1 VTEQQQLLVA
11 ELDNRGGA
19 RWVPLPAEIEQVREQ
34 SLRHHA
40 AQQQQHVM
48 PWPGTL
54 DPILDITV
62 PGHPTPQGSKIS
74 NRHGG
79 MRDPKRTVGA
89 RNFTVEFLESRL
101 QQQELLVAVPVA
113 VRVWFRFARPA
124 SHYLPA
130 NTRRRVRELRPDAPT
145 WHAIEPDAD
154 KCCRLVGDA
163 LEISRVLVDDK
174 LIASWHAEKRWGETS
189 STRIQVIIL

>member
-1 VTEQQQLLVA
+1 VTEQQQLVA

-19 RWVPLPAEIEQVREQ
+19 RWVP
-34 SLRHHA
+34 
-40 AQQQQHVM
+40 AQQQQTVM
-48 PWPGTL
+48 PWPGSL
-54 DPILDITV
+54 DPILDVTV

-89 RNFTVEFLESRL
+89 RNFMIEFLDAHL
-101 QQQELLVAVPVA
+101 QQQLVDVPVA
-113 VRVWFRFARPA
+113 VRVWFRFARPG

-145 WHAIEPDAD
+145 WHAIEPDTD

-163 LEISRVLVDDK
+163 LEISRVLTNDK
-174 LIASWHAEKRWGETS
+174 LIASWHAEKRWDETS
-189 STRIQVIIL
+189 STRIQIIIL